1 MSEIKKPYDK
11 NWEIS
16 IMEIREENTIKYK
29 VTRRMP
35 SMSIAETKVFNSK
48 IEAIRQFKEWLN

>member
-1 MSEIKKPYDK
+1 
-11 NWEIS
+11 
-16 IMEIREENTIKYK
+16 MEIREENTIKYK